1 VADVTSGNTG
11 APNRGRQIIVAEDDE
26 DIRLFVSIILAKE
39 GYRIESFDN
48 ATSALEAAATAEPDL
63 YLLDVRMPGVTGI
76 DLCRRLRA
84 DPRFEH
90 SPILMMSAETSQQ
103 NIEAAMAAGAD
114 DYLPKP
120 FSRAELLD
128 RVKALLEAR

>member
-1 VADVTSGNTG
+1 MG
-11 APNRGRQIIVAEDDE
+11 APERGRLIVVAEDDE
-26 DIRLFVSIILAKE
+26 DIRLFVSIILSKE
-39 GYRIESFDN
+39 GFQIDSFDN
-48 ATSALEAAATAEPDL
+48 ATAALEAASAQEPDL

-76 DLCRRLRA
+76 ELCRKLRA

-103 NIEAAMAAGAD
+103 NIEAAMEAGAD

-120 FSRAELLD
+120 FSRAELLK
-128 RVKALLEAR
+128 RVAALLGRDATD

>member
-1 VADVTSGNTG
+1 VTSSQLG
-11 APNRGRQIIVAEDDE
+11 APASGRQIIVAEDDE
-26 DIRLFVSIILAKE
+26 DIRLFVSIILSKE
-39 GYRIESFDN
+39 GFHIDSFDN
-48 ATSALEAAATAEPDL
+48 ATSALEAADSHGPDL

-76 DLCRRLRA
+76 DLCRKLRA

-120 FSRAELLD
+120 FSRAELLR
-128 RVKALLEAR
+128 RVNALLEAHGA